1 MASAVAEIIAHCSRT
16 HIDLHPASASR
27 GAWYVHCF
35 DEDSHMQDSLNSHR
49 LFAHRGR
56 FALVEPEDEAPSAGR
71 GFTLSSW
78 PGGVH
83 RVKLWGELAPGWAGT
98 FSLGLAA
105 AGIDILR
112 GYAQRTAERSWTAH
126 VQLRAARPDVD
137 PKSIDYA
144 RLAAAPVSAVSPSDV
159 VLDSY
164 YVDGSPD
171 SGGTLFLEVRA
182 PDRIGFLGSL
192 LDRLAGLSLFPD
204 EMAIDTRGGRVF
216 DRFHL
221 KTSEGR
227 LPSDAARRALAGA
240 LDGLVSRPA
249 R

>member
-1 MASAVAEIIAHCSRT
+1 M
-16 HIDLHPASASR
+16 
-27 GAWYVHCF
+27 
-35 DEDSHMQDSLNSHR
+35 
-49 LFAHRGR
+49 
-56 FALVEPEDEAPSAGR
+56 
-71 GFTLSSW
+71 
-78 PGGVH
+78 
-83 RVKLWGELAPGWAGT
+83 
-98 FSLGLAA
+98 
-105 AGIDILR
+105 DILR
-112 GYAQRTAERSWTAH
+112 GYAQRAAERSWTAH

-137 PKSIDYA
+137 PRSIDYVQ
-144 RLAAAPVSAVSPSDV
+144 LAAAPASARSPVDIE
-159 VLDSY
+159 LDSY

-221 KTSEGR
+221 KTAEGR
-227 LPSDAARRALAGA
+227 LPSDASRRALAGT
-240 LDGLVSRPA
+240 LDGLVSRLA